1 MFFRIWLVGLMV
13 LMVNGV
19 NAQREGFSASISGK
33 VTNSGDYGVSGAEVQ
48 IFYYTLEESN
58 GLTSPEKISGREP
71 IKTFKTNEDGSFGG
85 ALTMDDFQK
94 LRAMG
99 GMRDLKMAVKVS
111 KEDFVQ
117 SFNFVEAARNRSETG
132 LQIIIPTVVLFRSD
146 EAITAVEIKTR
157 AVEMKGDT
165 TEINASNFKTNPDAS
180 AEDLVKKMPGVT
192 SNNGEVEAQGEK
204 VKRVL
209 IDGKPYFGD
218 DPKAALKNVPAD
230 VISKVQIFDAQSER
244 SAFTGFDDGNTTK
257 TMNIIT
263 KMGFKKGRFGKFYGG
278 LGRSIDGTGDLLKY
292 QAGATYN
299 TFNGDRRWSLLFQ
312 TNNINEQ
319 NFAVEDIMG
328 ALGMGGNRGGGMG
341 MFRGAGN
348 FFSGTQTG
356 VVTTAMLGLNY
367 ADKWSKKLDVSGSYF
382 LSATENLSESNTERW
397 FVSGSQSNVT
407 YLENNS
413 NTSRQWNHRLNGR
426 ITWDVDSVNKVFITP
441 RLTLQQ
447 SNNFGNIAGN
457 SFVYGALG
465 SVDLLSAMNNLNGD
479 TGLGYN
485 LQAGFEWLHAI
496 KSKKGRSISLE
507 VTPGINN
514 GFNLGN
520 LNYINAAFGLGGFL
534 DTSVRA
540 QQTQSGKNRMSLS
553 AELEYTEPLDSLR
566 SLSFEYQLNVNQ
578 NSSERLNYL
587 RNGVTGEWSV
597 LDTLLSS
604 KLINGYS
611 RQALGGRYQY
621 KKKAY
626 EYDFGFDLQV
636 ANLDATQYF
645 PREIPVIRTFYSFL
659 PRFTFRKGDWRSSN
673 MRLFYRTSNSAP
685 SLEDLQDVI
694 DNSNPLQL
702 RTGNPNLVQDFT
714 HNLTLRY
721 FKMDMAK
728 NKNFFAMLMGTAKQN
743 AITTL
748 TQLAG
753 KDGSTYVVGDST
765 FSLKPGSQLTRPINM
780 NGAYNARLI
789 GSFGRPF
796 FKGKI
801 FANAN
806 GGITYVENP
815 SMIQMG
821 TSEAQANISRT
832 PGANLGLTL
841 GSNISERVDFTLAGN
856 INYSQVRNSLQTT
869 LDQDYFIQNASFRA
883 NFMPKGKWVI
893 SSDITLQ
900 SYSGLSNSFNQTFF
914 LWNASVGRKFGKK
927 NQWDFR
933 LMAYDLLNQNRS
945 ITRNVTQ
952 TYFEDVRTNVL
963 TRYVMFNLT
972 YNLRSLNGNEATEEM
987 KKMRMMMPMG
997 PGGHGRGIPFG
1008 R

>member
-1 MFFRIWLVGLMV
+1 MFLRIWLVGLMT

-19 NAQREGFSASISGK
+19 NAQREGFSVSISGK
-33 VTNSGDYGVSGAEVQ
+33 VTGSDDKGIADAEVQ
-48 IFYYTLEESN
+48 VFYFTVEEAN
-58 GLTSPEKISGREP
+58 GKTSPEKIEGREP
-71 IKTFKTNEDGSFGG
+71 IKVFKTNTGG
-85 ALTMDDFQK
+85 GYSGILTMEDFQK
-94 LRAMG
+94 LRALG
-99 GMRDLKMAVKVS
+99 GMRDLKMAVKVLKDGYVS
-111 KEDFVQ
+111 
-117 SFNFVEAARNRSETG
+117 SFSFVEPVRNRSEMG
-132 LQIIIPTVVLFRSD
+132 MQIEIPVIMIFASD
-146 EAITAVEIKTR
+146 EAITAVEVKTR

-278 LGRSIDGTGDLLKY
+278 LGQSIDGTGDLLKY

-356 VVTTAMLGLNY
+356 VVTTTMLGLNY
-367 ADKWSKKLDVSGSYF
+367 ADKWSKKLEVSGSYF

-397 FVSGSQSNVT
+397 FISSAQNNVT
-407 YLENNS
+407 YLES
-413 NTSRQWNHRLNGR
+413 NTNTNRQLNHRLNGR

-447 SNNFGNIAGN
+447 SNNSGVIAGN
-457 SFVYGALG
+457 SIIYGALG
-465 SVDLLSAMNNLNGD
+465 SFESLSAMNNLNGD

-496 KSKKGRSISLE
+496 RSKKGRSISLE

-514 GFNLGN
+514 GLNLGN
-520 LNYINAAFGLGGFL
+520 LNYSNIAAVTGGFY
-534 DTSVRA
+534 DTSRRA
-540 QQTQSGKNRMSLS
+540 QQTNTGRDRYSLS

-578 NSSERLNYL
+578 NNSERLNYL
-587 RNGVTGEWSV
+587 RNGITGEWNV
-597 LDTLLSS
+597 LDTMLSS

-611 RQALGGRYQY
+611 RQAIGSRYQY

-626 EYDFGFDLQV
+626 EYDLGFDLQV

-645 PREIPVIRTFYSFL
+645 PTQIPVIRTFYSFL
-659 PRFTFRKGDWRSSN
+659 PRFTYRKGDWRSSN
-673 MRLFYRTSNSAP
+673 MRIFYRTSNSAP

-702 RTGNPNLVQDFT
+702 RTGNPKLVQDFT

-728 NKNFFAMLMGTAKQN
+728 STNFFAMLMGTAKQN

-753 KDGSTYVVGDST
+753 RDGSTYVVGDST
-765 FSLKPGSQLTRPINM
+765 YSLKPGSQLTRPINM
-780 NGAYNARLI
+780 NGAYNARFV
-789 GSFGRPF
+789 GSFGKPF

-806 GGITYVENP
+806 GGVTYVENP

-821 TSEAQANISRT
+821 TEEAKANISRT

-841 GSNISERVDFTLAGN
+841 GSNISEKVDFTLSGN
-856 INYSQVRNSLQTT
+856 INYSQVRNSLQTN
-869 LDQDYFIQNASFRA
+869 LDQNYFIQNATFRA

-900 SYSGLSNSFNQTFF
+900 SFNGLSSSFNQTFF

-963 TRYVMFNLT
+963 TRYIMFNLT

-997 PGGHGRGIPFG
+997 PGGHGRGMPFG
-1008 R
+1008 H

>member
-1 MFFRIWLVGLMV
+1 
-13 LMVNGV
+13 
-19 NAQREGFSASISGK
+19 
-33 VTNSGDYGVSGAEVQ
+33 
-48 IFYYTLEESN
+48 
-58 GLTSPEKISGREP
+58 
-71 IKTFKTNEDGSFGG
+71 
-85 ALTMDDFQK
+85 
-94 LRAMG
+94 
-99 GMRDLKMAVKVS
+99 
-111 KEDFVQ
+111 
-117 SFNFVEAARNRSETG
+117 
-132 LQIIIPTVVLFRSD
+132 
-146 EAITAVEIKTR
+146 
-157 AVEMKGDT
+157 MKGDT

-465 SVDLLSAMNNLNGD
+465 TVDLLSAMNNLNGD

-645 PREIPVIRTFYSFL
+645 PREMPVIRTFYSFL

-841 GSNISERVDFTLAGN
+841 GSNISERVDFTLSGN
-856 INYSQVRNSLQTT
+856 VNYSQVRNSLQTT

-997 PGGHGRGIPFG
+997 PGGHGGGIPFG